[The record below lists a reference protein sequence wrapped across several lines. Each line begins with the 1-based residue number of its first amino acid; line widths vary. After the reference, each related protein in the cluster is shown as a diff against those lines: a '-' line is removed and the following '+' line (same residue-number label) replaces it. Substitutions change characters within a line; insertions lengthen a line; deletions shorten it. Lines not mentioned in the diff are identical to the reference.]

1 MVIFEDLGVVGAR
14 AVGLLALGT
23 LAGAAQAQDQV
34 QGAMI
39 YMQLA
44 NDSRSCIACHGPDPG
59 LNHNNILRAADSPS
73 TLTKVL
79 NSVSAMGFLRP
90 RFTEADRADVT
101 AFLGNIVRINTAA
114 APLRLW
120 PVTLE
125 FGQTPVGA
133 VSARQLIRLVNP
145 SATTAFAVS
154 SVTSTAMTTRLTHN
168 CPASL
173 PPLAS
178 CEVGVQHQPIASGAQ
193 RGAILVN
200 GPALTQPMV
209 VGLIGYGTSE
219 PVSQLDWQLPS
230 PSIRMV
236 AEAGGPTIRRT
247 VTLANPGP
255 MPVVL
260 ALTSITGEHASQ
272 LRVDSG
278 CAVGSVLQAGT
289 SCEITVSFAPGLLP
303 ESKAVL
309 QLRSDQ
315 GNPDAVLLEG
325 ISTPV
330 AKPPAPIENMLT
342 SSGGGCSV
350 GPPGGRTSDPL
361 LWLMVALAIAATW
374 GRRSRR
380 PGTSFQTAQ
389 SSSASGRADFAT
401 GDRQS

>member
-1 MVIFEDLGVVGAR
+1 MVIFEDLRVVGAR

-44 NDSRSCIACHGPDPG
+44 NDSRSCVACHGPDPG

-79 NSVSAMGFLRP
+79 NTVSAMGFLRP
-90 RFTEADRADVT
+90 QLTEADRADVT

-114 APLRLW
+114 APLRVW

-125 FGQTPVGA
+125 FGQTAVGET
-133 VSARQLIRLVNP
+133 SARQWVRLVNP
-145 SATTAFAVS
+145 SATTAFAVAS
-154 SVTSTAMTTRLTHN
+154 ITSTSVSTRLTHN

-173 PPLAS
+173 PPMAS
-178 CEVGVQHQPIASGAQ
+178 CEVGVQHQPVVTGAQ
-193 RGAILVN
+193 RAAILVN
-200 GPALTQPMV
+200 GPALTQPRV
-209 VGLIGYGTSE
+209 IGLVGNGTSG
-219 PVSQLDWQLPS
+219 PVSQLEWQLPS
-230 PSIRMV
+230 PVIRMV

-247 VTLANPGP
+247 VTLANPGT
-255 MPVVL
+255 MPAVL
-260 ALTSITGEHASQ
+260 ALTSITREQASQ
-272 LRVDSG
+272 FRVESG
-278 CAVGSVLQAGT
+278 CAAGSVLQAGT
-289 SCEITVSFAPGLLP
+289 SCEITLSFAPGLLP
-303 ESKAVL
+303 ESKSVL

-315 GNPDAVLLEG
+315 GNPGAVLLEG
-325 ISTPV
+325 VSTP
-330 AKPPAPIENMLT
+330 AATLPTPMETLLT

-350 GPPGGRTSDPL
+350 GPPGGRIPDPL
-361 LWLMVALAIAATW
+361 MWLMLVLAIAATW

-380 PGTSFQTAQ
+380 PGTSVQTAQ